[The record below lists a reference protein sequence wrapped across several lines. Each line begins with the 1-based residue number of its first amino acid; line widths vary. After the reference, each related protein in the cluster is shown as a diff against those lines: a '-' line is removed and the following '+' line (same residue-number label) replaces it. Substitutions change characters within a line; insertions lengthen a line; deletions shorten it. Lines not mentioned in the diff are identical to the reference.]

1 MTLKSVKTLFK
12 TAITTILIV
21 GFIGGIMQ
29 GNELSIDAELADVIL
44 DDIEIYHD
52 AWTFACTEA
61 MVKTW
66 VVSGFMALML
76 YGMVTIISL
85 LEEFT
90 NKTHETFEIETEET
104 K

>member
-12 TAITTILIV
+12 TAITTIIIV

-29 GNELSIDAELADVIL
+29 GNQLSIDLG
-44 DDIEIYHD
+44 IYHD
-52 AWTFACTEA
+52 GWTFVCTEA